1 MVFGALQWRNLLR
14 VQFWIGAVIGMG
26 LLEQA
31 VFLAEYEKMNS
42 TGVLFHW
49 AEMTAEAISIL
60 KKTLARGLVLIVSLG
75 YGLIKPR
82 LGSLMNNVCALC
94 L

>member
-1 MVFGALQWRNLLR
+1 
-14 VQFWIGAVIGMG
+14 MG
-26 LLEQA
+26 LIEQA

-42 TGVLFHW
+42 TGVLFQW
-49 AEMTAEAISIL
+49 AEMVAEFVSIL

-82 LGSLMNNVCALC
+82 LGK
-94 L
+94 